1 MGTTRRTTRSCGRS
15 TCSSPKP
22 SLKRRCAYAL
32 RRRAPFHRTLQHGS
46 SPNAHYPYIPTN
58 PTNTPNPAYPSTPPH
73 PPNRCVFQY
82 PLRPKSKPEV
92 DAPRAAEVRFRYEH
106 EMAQMEYD
114 VETEGANY
122 DQHAPS
128 VQQTPRRRLC
138 STTVPLRTQYGKRV
152 PTVRNSRLPEA
163 LPEAYP
169 THSRHHPLSRP

>member
-1 MGTTRRTTRSCGRS
+1 M
-15 TCSSPKP
+15 
-22 SLKRRCAYAL
+22 
-32 RRRAPFHRTLQHGS
+32 QHGS

-138 STTVPLRTQYGKRV
+138 STTVPLRTQYGK
-152 PTVRNSRLPEA
+152 N
-163 LPEAYP
+163 AYG
-169 THSRHHPLSRP
+169 SKQ